1 MPHHLGIWKLLG
13 MRVKAVGLEL
23 ASALLSLTVRWGRV
37 PSSLQTH
44 LEGMQNENKQ
54 DISKILSVGHGT
66 EEELNI
72 SYLYKDLDLKA
83 LNSSPVLSLL
93 HFMDPSK

>member
-1 MPHHLGIWKLLG
+1 M
-13 MRVKAVGLEL
+13 VLEL
-23 ASALLSLTVRWGRV
+23 ASALLSQTVCWGRV

-44 LEGMQNENKQ
+44 LVGMQNENKQ
-54 DISKILSVGHGT
+54 DVSNILSVGHGT
-66 EEELNI
+66 QEELNI

-93 HFMDPSK
+93 RFMDPSK

>member
-1 MPHHLGIWKLLG
+1 M
-13 MRVKAVGLEL
+13 
-23 ASALLSLTVRWGRV
+23 
-37 PSSLQTH
+37 
-44 LEGMQNENKQ
+44 GMQNENKQ
-54 DISKILSVGHGT
+54 DVSNILSVGHGT
-66 EEELNI
+66 QEELNI